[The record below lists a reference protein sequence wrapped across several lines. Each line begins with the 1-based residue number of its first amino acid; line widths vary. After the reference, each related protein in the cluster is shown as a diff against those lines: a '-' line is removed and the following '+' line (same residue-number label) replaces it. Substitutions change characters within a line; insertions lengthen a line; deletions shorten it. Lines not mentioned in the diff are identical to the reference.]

1 MELSIVA
8 TIYNDAALVQ
18 SLCEQICMHVNPMQ
32 VEYEIILVNDGS
44 NDKSGSEVERMSE
57 HYPHVKGIGLSRNYG
72 QQIAMSAGMECAK
85 GNFVLI
91 MDGDLQNPPDQIPAL
106 YQRIKEGYDLVY
118 TTSTTRNSW
127 SDKFSSAVFWW
138 TLAKIFKV
146 KVVPHQLM
154 MKIMTKDFLNHFNS
168 YRERC
173 RTVVGIVNDIGFTSS
188 VIKVENEKRKV
199 GRSHYGFFT
208 RFALMLDLLISFSKA
223 PLNAAIYVGLFTF
236 IATSIASI
244 YKLYQ
249 YFYWHILPGY
259 TSTILAIFFFG
270 SLNLL
275 VLGFIGRYVANI
287 YTEVQQRPLYHIQKK
302 IKL

>member
-18 SLCEQICMHVNPMQ
+18 ELCEQICAHVNPLQ
-32 VEYEIILVNDGS
+32 IEYEIILVNDGS
-44 NDKSGSEVERMSE
+44 SDKSGSEVERMA
-57 HYPHVKGIGLSRNYG
+57 HLYPQVKGLSLSRNFG
-72 QQIAMSAGMECAK
+72 QQIAMSAGMDNVI

-91 MDGDLQNPPDQIPAL
+91 MDGDLQNPPGQIPAL
-106 YQRIKEGYDLVY
+106 YNRIKEGYDLVY

-138 TLAKIFKV
+138 TLAKVFKV

-154 MKIMTKDFLNHFNS
+154 MKIMTNDFLNRFKS
-168 YRERC
+168 YPERC
-173 RTVVGIVNDIGFTSS
+173 RTVLGIVNDIGYTSN
-188 VIKVENEKRKV
+188 VLKIENQKRKQ
-199 GRSHYGFFT
+199 GKSHYSFFA

-223 PLNAAIYVGLFTF
+223 PLNAAIYIGLFTF
-236 IATSIASI
+236 LGTSILAI

-249 YFYWHILPGY
+249 YLFGHIVPGY

-275 VLGFIGRYVANI
+275 VLGFIGRYIANI
-287 YTEVQQRPLYHIQKK
+287 YTEVQQRPLYHIQKR